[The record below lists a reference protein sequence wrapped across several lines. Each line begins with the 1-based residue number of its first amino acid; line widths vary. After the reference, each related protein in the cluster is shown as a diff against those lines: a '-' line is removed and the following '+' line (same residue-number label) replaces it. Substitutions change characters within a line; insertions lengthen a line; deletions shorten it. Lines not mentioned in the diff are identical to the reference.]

1 LADRARRALLDL
13 APLLLPRLFTDG
25 RREGLLR
32 LRTADAFLRRL
43 AGRFAFGFELERRAL
58 RKPIVFFAVAPMGSP
73 VAAALPAIAPIT
85 PPTTAPTGPPTLPS
99 TAPAA
104 APAAGLEIGGMV
116 MFSFDCGCSFDVEFS
131 VDSSAISSPGLMF
144 KLRSHYRHIT
154 ASSRKRINKKRPI
167 YESGRLL
174 KNTDLC

>member
-13 APLLLPRLFTDG
+13 APLLLPRLLSDG
-25 RREGLLR
+25 RREGFFR
-32 LRTADAFLRRL
+32 LRKADAFLRRL
-43 AGRFAFGFELERRAL
+43 AGRLGFGFERERRPL
-58 RKPIVFFAVAPMGSP
+58 RKPIAFFAVAAMGSP
-73 VAAALPAIAPIT
+73 VAAALPAIAPII

-116 MFSFDCGCSFDVEFS
+116 MFSFDCGCSLDVEFS
-131 VDSSAISSPGLMF
+131 VDSSAIRSPGLMF

-154 ASSRKRINKKRPI
+154 AASRKGINKKRPI
-167 YESGRLL
+167 CESGRFTVLR
-174 KNTDLC
+174 